1 MISKIRHFSYPAILS
16 MISFITIVIYLSC
29 VSDSTTGIGT
39 PVLVSPQDGST
50 ITQNPPL
57 FVWHSVDGVVGYN
70 LQVSDDTFGALDAM
84 IIDISCHLDTSYLPS
99 SALGSGSYY
108 WRAQAVEGG

>member
-1 MISKIRHFSYPAILS
+1 MTASISRTLINSSRKSFLILFLCLGC
-16 MISFITIVIYLSC
+16 ISQ
-29 VSDSTTGIGT
+29 TGDGIDT

-70 LQVSDDTFGALDAM
+70 LQVSDDTFETLDA
-84 IIDISCHLDTSYLPS
+84 IVIDISCHLDTSYLPS
-99 SALGSGSYY
+99 SALSNGSYC